1 MAKKETLP
9 GIRINKYIG
18 DSGFCS
24 RREAD
29 KLITDERVTINGELA
44 TLGSR
49 VEEGDK
55 VKIDGE
61 PLHYIPMEQREYKLR
76 RYGAS
81 SRRNASFGAEA
92 AEEGRLA
99 RHTPRNRATGGD
111 EEPRNTRRGHREE
124 ESAGGRRGRHTGP
137 AAAHESSRRGTTA
150 DKGYSAGRPDRK
162 SMGRGASPEPARG
175 RHSTSNKSHPGEKRR
190 KG

>member
-92 AEEGRLA
+92 AEEGRSV
-99 RHTPRNRATGGD
+99 RHTPRNRAAGGD
-111 EEPRNTRRGHREE
+111 EEPRNVRRGHREE
-124 ESAGGRRGRHTGP
+124 EPAGGRRGRQAGP
-137 AAAHESSRRGTTA
+137 AAHESSRRGTPA
-150 DKGYSAGRPDRK
+150 DKGHSVGRPDRK
-162 SMGRGASPEPARG
+162 GTGRGTSAESVRG
-175 RHSTSNKSHPGEKRR
+175 RHSAPKSRPDEKRR
-190 KG
+190 RG

>member
-99 RHTPRNRATGGD
+99 RRISRNRATGRD
-111 EEPRNTRRGHREE
+111 EEPQNTRRGYREE
-124 ESAGGRRGRHTGP
+124 EPAGGRRGRHAGS
-137 AAAHESSRRGTTA
+137 AAAYESPRRGIPA
-150 DKGYSAGRPDRK
+150 DKGRSAGRPDRK

-175 RHSTSNKSHPGEKRR
+175 RHSTSNKSRPDEKRR
-190 KG
+190 RG

>member
-1 MAKKETLP
+1 MAKKEMQP
-9 GIRINKYIG
+9 GIRVNKYIS

-29 KLITDERVTINGELA
+29 KLITDERVTINGEPA

-61 PLHYIPMEQREYKLR
+61 PLQYIPMEQREYKLR

-81 SRRNASFGAEA
+81 SRRNTSFGAEA
-92 AEEGRLA
+92 TEEGKIHRPSRSRSA
-99 RHTPRNRATGGD
+99 GRD
-111 EEPRNTRRGHREE
+111 EEPRGGRHERRATPSAHEPARRGAQPAKSHAAASSDRKGRSGREA
-124 ESAGGRRGRHTGP
+124 STDHSRGRASTP
-137 AAAHESSRRGTTA
+137 
-150 DKGYSAGRPDRK
+150 KGRPD
-162 SMGRGASPEPARG
+162 G
-175 RHSTSNKSHPGEKRR
+175 KRR
-190 KG
+190 RG

>member
-81 SRRNASFGAEA
+81 SRRNASFEAEA
-92 AEEGRLA
+92 AEEGRSV
-99 RHTPRNRATGGD
+99 RHTPRSRATGRD
-111 EEPRNTRRGHREE
+111 EEPQHTGRGHREE
-124 ESAGGRRGRHTGP
+124 VQSGGRRARRSGP
-137 AAAHESSRRGTTA
+137 AAAHESSRRSLSA
-150 DKGYSAGRPDRK
+150 DKGRSAGRSDRK
-162 SMGRGASPEPARG
+162 STGRAASSEPVRG
-175 RHSTSNKSHPGEKRR
+175 RHSAPKSRPDEKRR
-190 KG
+190 RG

>member
-81 SRRNASFGAEA
+81 SRRNASFGTEA
-92 AEEGRLA
+92 VEEGRPA
-99 RHTPRNRATGGD
+99 RRTPRNRATGGD
-111 EEPRNTRRGHREE
+111 EEPQNTRRGHRGEPE
-124 ESAGGRRGRHTGP
+124 GGRRGRHAG
-137 AAAHESSRRGTTA
+137 AAATHESPRRGIPA
-150 DKGYSAGRPDRK
+150 DKGRSAGRPDRK

-175 RHSTSNKSHPGEKRR
+175 RHSTSKSRPDEKRR
-190 KG
+190 RG

>member
-9 GIRINKYIG
+9 GIRLNKYIS

-29 KLITDERVTINGELA
+29 KLITDERVTINGHLA

-61 PLHYIPMEQREYKLR
+61 PLHYIPMEQREYKL
-76 RYGAS
+76 
-81 SRRNASFGAEA
+81 
-92 AEEGRLA
+92 L
-99 RHTPRNRATGGD
+99 
-111 EEPRNTRRGHREE
+111 RGFV
-124 ESAGGRRGRHTGP
+124 APQQLVRGRGC
-137 AAAHESSRRGTTA
+137 
-150 DKGYSAGRPDRK
+150 
-162 SMGRGASPEPARG
+162 RGAVDPPSGAQSGCRGARE
-175 RHSTSNKSHPGEKRR
+175 RFARRASHPSCRSGCCSRVGPSQSTTGQTSGRACRQERCCR
-190 KG
+190 A